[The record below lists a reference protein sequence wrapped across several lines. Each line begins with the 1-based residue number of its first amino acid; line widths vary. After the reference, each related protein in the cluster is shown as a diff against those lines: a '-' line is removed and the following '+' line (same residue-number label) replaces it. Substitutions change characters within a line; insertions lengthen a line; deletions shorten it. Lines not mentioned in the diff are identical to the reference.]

1 MFDSYRSLRDLTI
14 GVLGIGTIGKCVLIT
29 AGNFNMNVLGLC
41 RTKDSSRKNELSK
54 VQFYL
59 QSELPELL
67 SKCDYIIN
75 ALPSTSETSMLNYEI

>member
-1 MFDSYRSLRDLTI
+1 
-14 GVLGIGTIGKCVLIT
+14 
-29 AGNFNMNVLGLC
+29 MNVLGLC